1 MILNK
6 DVSFAVKLKNGKAVM
21 NMDYM
26 GYIGDME
33 HFNKL
38 KLYDERVSEIK
49 ILTFSLADKED
60 FISLKMSMHL
70 YSFNAYK
77 FKPRIVLHYNNCVI
91 FDQVLHV
98 NNYNEVSFNITFFK
112 HNRENS
118 YLYPIMHKLL
128 RALRRYIMSKEF
140 RILVYACDKEARA

>member
-6 DVSFAVKLKNGKAVM
+6 DVSFAVKLKNGKAVQ

-33 HFNKL
+33 HFNEL

-49 ILTFSLADKED
+49 ILTFSLADKEN

-70 YSFNAYK
+70 YSFNSFK

-98 NNYNEVSFNITFFK
+98 NNYNEVNFNVSFFEDK
-112 HNRENS
+112 R
-118 YLYPIMHKLL
+118 LYPIMHKLL
-128 RALRRYIMSKEF
+128 RALRRYSMSKEF
-140 RILVYACDKEARA
+140 RILVYAYDKEARA

>member
-6 DVSFAVKLKNGKAVM
+6 DVSFVVKLKNGKAAM

-33 HFNKL
+33 NFNEL

-49 ILTFSLADKED
+49 ILTFSLADKEN
-60 FISLKMSMHL
+60 FISLKMSIHL

-98 NNYNEVSFNITFFK
+98 NNYNEVNFNVSFFEDK
-112 HNRENS
+112 R
-118 YLYPIMHKLL
+118 LYPIMHKLL
-128 RALRRYIMSKEF
+128 RALRRCNMSKEF